1 MPADGS
7 FSWRLIERRR
17 RRVRFKSRAKFSRI
31 HAAEKQRPIPDNVTN
46 RSMTVVWYQA
56 CIVSAVFDRHV
67 LALDIARVLQALAE
81 IHAERRGTLPAI
93 GCEGHRR
100 PASPPPARTRDK
112 RPGSRCSSNSC
123 NEIASSHCFPNA
135 EPRQHEV
142 VMLSTQSGP
151 AAPHV
156 LTLAPRPSLN
166 EHPHWTTPS
175 GQAAVFK
182 AQRTRALDLAA
193 VGG

>member
-31 HAAEKQRPIPDNVTN
+31 HGAEKQRPIPDNVTN
-46 RSMTVVWYQA
+46 RYDGGPVPSVH
-56 CIVSAVFDRHV
+56 CFRGIRSPRSRPRHSP
-67 LALDIARVLQALAE
+67 RPSSPGE
-81 IHAERRGTLPAI
+81 IHAERPGTLPAI

-142 VMLSTQSGP
+142 VMQAIKSGKLGP
-151 AAPHV
+151 AKWV
-156 LTLAPRPSLN
+156 QGSVCV
-166 EHPHWTTPS
+166 
-175 GQAAVFK
+175 AAI
-182 AQRTRALDLAA
+182 
-193 VGG
+193 